1 MKWFKQIFGIKP
13 EEEPSMPNDER
24 FTGAVATNPLVVSP
38 MSINTSEIKKHTKGT
53 LNKYTKVELED
64 LARSEFGLELDR
76 RKRKDVLITEIINS
90 Q

>member
-1 MKWFKQIFGIKP
+1 MKWIKQIFGIKP
-13 EEEPSMPNDER
+13 EDEPSIPKDKR
-24 FTGAVATNPLVVSP
+24 FTDAVATNPLVVSP
-38 MSINTSEIKKHTKGT
+38 QSINTSEFKKHTKST

>member
-1 MKWFKQIFGIKP
+1 MKWIKQIFGIKP
-13 EEEPSMPNDER
+13 EEEPSIPDDER
-24 FTGAVATNPLVVSP
+24 FIGAVVTNTLVVSP
-38 MSINTSEIKKHTKGT
+38 KSINTSEIKKHTKST

>member
-1 MKWFKQIFGIKP
+1 MKWIKQIFGIKP
-13 EEEPSMPNDER
+13 EEEPSIPNDKR
-24 FTGAVATNPLVVSP
+24 FTDAVATNPLVVSP
-38 MSINTSEIKKHTKGT
+38 QRINTSEIKKHTKST

-64 LARSEFGLELDR
+64 LASSEFGLELDR